1 MIFWL
6 ITTNLVSALPDDICK
21 NSSNPVAC
29 KKTIERLKKEKEID
43 PNNTIRK
50 IINFGLQRSLILKAN
65 MTEWALHGNLWAN
78 ELAAIKG
85 CLDAIDVTVDDLRK
99 TLKEVDDL
107 ESAQRAQDFRE
118 FMFHSGNIKTWLQ
131 NAINALQSCQDDDF
145 AMPRLEGVVKQ
156 VALKRVA
163 DLMIATKLAIWTVE
177 YPISGSNRPGG
188 WKNCCQICKLN
199 GYTEQADLKKSIEN
213 LEVVVVVCGHG
224 GRREERPEKEERQY
238 CYLDMVGGSSCGGG
252 GLGSCSLQWQCRC
265 WHGVWRWRSE
275 WYVVVEVVGCGSERE
290 KRTKREMVT
299 RERGEREQG
308 REKKRQDIERGQW
321 CCSGDVKVVVAAD
334 GK

>member
-6 ITTNLVSALPDDICK
+6 VTTNLVSALTDDICK
-21 NSSNPVAC
+21 DSSNPVAC

-107 ESAQRAQDFRE
+107 ESAQRAQDVRE
-118 FMFHSGNIKTWLQ
+118 SMFHSGNIKTWLQ

-145 AMPRLEGVVKQ
+145 AMPGLEGVVKQ
-156 VALKRVA
+156 DALKRVA
-163 DLMIATKLAIWTVE
+163 DLMIATQLAIWTVE
-177 YPISGSNRPGG
+177 YPIRGSNR
-188 WKNCCQICKLN
+188 
-199 GYTEQADLKKSIEN
+199 
-213 LEVVVVVCGHG
+213 
-224 GRREERPEKEERQY
+224 R
-238 CYLDMVGGSSCGGG
+238 
-252 GLGSCSLQWQCRC
+252 
-265 WHGVWRWRSE
+265 
-275 WYVVVEVVGCGSERE
+275 
-290 KRTKREMVT
+290 
-299 RERGEREQG
+299 
-308 REKKRQDIERGQW
+308 
-321 CCSGDVKVVVAAD
+321 
-334 GK
+334 